1 MSDNPFYYH
10 NHMGSGRINTFPFF
24 GDDHADH
31 NPSSIYASSDH
42 HPPSAPTQ
50 NLLHQEFLPS
60 PFMSFTESLQ
70 GSMDYHSHSNAFGM
84 SCSSSEVVCTPADHH
99 HQQHHQQQQHHQES
113 SRKSSVSAGE
123 AAAGSS
129 AENIPFVA
137 ANSSVSSSSSEAAG
151 GDNGEEDSSKSKKDL
166 ILPKGCE
173 DGDDDKSTKINKGA
187 AKKKGEKKQKE
198 PRFAFMTKSEI
209 DNLEDGYRWRK
220 YGQKAVKNSPF
231 PRSYYRCT
239 SQKCTVKKRVERS
252 YEDPTVVVTTY
263 EGQHNHHCP
272 ATLRGNAVALLSP
285 ASFLSPSPAALM
297 PTFHQDLLLN
307 PMLSA
312 STNFQTSMYGSY
324 HQHNHH
330 LGLNPHHYDHQ
341 MTQSAVDQY
350 TLFQDMLVSSLGHKQ
365 EHP

>member
-1 MSDNPFYYH
+1 MSDNPFYFH

-24 GDDHADH
+24 GDDNSDHH
-31 NPSSIYASSDH
+31 NPSSSIYSSSDH
-42 HPPSAPTQ
+42 HPPPSAPTQ

-70 GSMDYHSHSNAFGM
+70 GSMDYHTLSNAFGM
-84 SCSSSEVVCTPADHH
+84 SCSSSEVVCTPTDHH
-99 HQQHHQQQQHHQES
+99 HHQQQQQQNQES

-123 AAAGSS
+123 AAG
-129 AENIPFVA
+129 ENIPFVA
-137 ANSSVSSSSSEAAG
+137 ANSSVSSSSSEAAV
-151 GDNGEEDSSKSKKDL
+151 GDGEEDSSKSNKDL
-166 ILPKGCE
+166 LLPKGCE
-173 DGDDDKSTKINKGA
+173 DGDDKSTKINKGA
-187 AKKKGEKKQKE
+187 AKKKGEKKQRE

-252 YEDPTVVVTTY
+252 YEDPTIVVTTY

-297 PTFHQDLLLN
+297 PNFHQDLLLN
-307 PMLSA
+307 PMLSGA
-312 STNFQTSMYGSY
+312 PNFQPSSMYGGY
-324 HQHNHH
+324 HHHH

-341 MTQSAVDQY
+341 ITQSPVDQY
-350 TLFQDMLVSSLGHKQ
+350 TLFQDMVVSSLGHKQ